1 MELAK
6 VKVFFRFD
14 AYNLSSEMASI
25 QGPNAPK
32 VLKQNTENKNR
43 NESTSM
49 EARAMDQV
57 ITPLNIRNGG
67 CVVDYSPDL

>member
-25 QGPNAPK
+25 QGPNAPT
-32 VLKQNTENKNR
+32 VFKQNAENKNR
-43 NESTSM
+43 NESASA
-49 EARAMDQV
+49 EARAMDRV
-57 ITPLNIRNGG
+57 VTLLNIRNGG
-67 CVVDYSPDL
+67 CVVDYGPDL